1 MANITCPQCS
11 RFVDDSAKFCPGC
24 KYNIK
29 KYVKEMKKKGG
40 TVSGSISF
48 GSVYSKTSAG
58 TDAIPELEFLKPA
71 AQGKPEPVNE
81 EPEIMTYEPEPEA
94 PAYQEPTP
102 VYQEPAPAP
111 APITYT
117 HPAVAAAP
125 MAPAAPAYERPASPV
140 ENISSVD
147 PASLFPKETSF
158 RPAYKPRVAVQ
169 APAYDPNYKKNNA
182 VEAAP
187 AYEETAAPAYEEPVA
202 AAPAAPVAPVPP
214 AAPVIPVTPVA
225 PAAPAAPV
233 TPVAPAAP
241 VTPVPVTPVATA
253 TPVTPVAPTVPVTPV
268 APAAPAVPPEAL
280 LYQQPAAPAAPA
292 IPAYQPAAPAVPAYQ
307 PATPVTPVTPA
318 VPAYQ
323 PAASAVPPEAL
334 LYQQPAAP
342 AAPAIP
348 AYQPAAPAAPAYQQ
362 ATTVPLNRV
371 TNYQAAR
378 QVQSVNPA
386 APAYQP
392 VTGRTQP
399 IPAVEGMFESAALN
413 YGVSG
418 GGALSGEITGPTILE
433 KLRAEEE
440 EKKANASIF
449 ESPSLRAA
457 EKELKNGTRQPAGG
471 LHGEISFDNFVPEE
485 RGSFGRAS
493 AYQIQQAAYVAAG
506 QPGQQSSSVP
516 PYAAQPGAGPGGMSY
531 QMSASAAP
539 SSPAYA
545 PQATMPAYAATPG
558 AAAGVPAFAAG
569 PGMGNPFAPTN
580 GAIPYITQTPA
591 NSGNPVLGGGGNP
604 ILGGASANPLLGG

>member
-292 IPAYQPAAPAVPAYQ
+292 IPAYQPAAPA
-307 PATPVTPVTPA
+307 
-318 VPAYQ
+318 
-323 PAASAVPPEAL
+323 
-334 LYQQPAAP
+334 
-342 AAPAIP
+342 
-348 AYQPAAPAAPAYQQ
+348 APAYQQ
-362 ATTVPLNRV
+362 AATVPLNRV

-449 ESPSLRAA
+449 ESPCLRAA
-457 EKELKNGTRQPAGG
+457 ERELKNGTRQPAGG